1 MTNIMYNVKGVFFTG
16 RIASMRVTREQAA
29 ANREKIVAVAS
40 TLFCKHGFDGIG
52 VADIM
57 KAAGLTHGGFY
68 GHFESKDDLA
78 AEACTVAL
86 SREWWKEAL
95 KSSKAGG
102 LEAIVKVYLS
112 PQHRSD
118 RAHGCLIAAVGSD
131 VVRQSRAVRRAVT
144 KGFESLIEALRS
156 FMPAQ
161 SVAARRKQAL
171 ATMAGLVGA
180 LILSRAVDDSALS
193 DEILQAARTTF
204 GRPESEAS

>member
-1 MTNIMYNVKGVFFTG
+1 MTHIMYNVKEVFLTG
-16 RIASMRVTREQAA
+16 RIAPMRVTREQAA
-29 ANREKIVAVAS
+29 ANREKIVEVAS
-40 TLFCKHGFDGIG
+40 TLFRKHGFDGIG

-102 LEAIVKVYLS
+102 LEAIVKAYLS

-118 RAHGCLIAAVGSD
+118 RSHGCLIAAVGSD
-131 VVRQSRAVRRAVT
+131 VVRQPRAVRHAVT
-144 KGFESLIEALRS
+144 KGFQHLIDALVR

-171 ATMAGLVGA
+171 ATMAGLLGA
-180 LILSRAVDDSALS
+180 VILSRAVDDPALS
-193 DEILQAARTTF
+193 DEILEAATTAF
-204 GRPESEAS
+204 SRPQGEAN